1 MQINCPNCGARYTVD
16 PVALGPAGRTVQCF
30 RCNHRWFEE
39 LGPAPVYPEQDEYVP
54 DERPVPDFVIRPQTY
69 GSALPAIAESR
80 EFPGWAKVLIGLVVF
95 AGIVGGLLYYFKD
108 DVIPMLPAELREQ
121 LGLPLVVTTAPQ
133 TTLPQTTAPVPAK
146 PAPATPAPAPTMTP
160 TTPAMPPVT
169 QRPATPPPL
178 TELSR
183 PQLEVDLSASKVD
196 YQDGRYVVRGEI
208 VNKGKAPGTTRTL
221 KLVFKKDNDVL
232 GERAYALI
240 EGPILPGARRPFSQ
254 VLDDPPAGTT
264 DIVPAI
270 E

>member
-1 MQINCPNCGARYTVD
+1 MQIDCPNCGARYTVD

-39 LGPAPVYPEQDEYVP
+39 LEPAAALPDEYVP

-80 EFPGWAKVLIGLVVF
+80 EFPGWAKVLIGLAVF
-95 AGIVGGLLYYFKD
+95 AGIVGGLLFFFKD
-108 DVIPMLPAELREQ
+108 DIAPMLPPELREQ
-121 LGLPLVVTTAPQ
+121 LGLPLVVPSGIPQTPVPQITPPASTTA
-133 TTLPQTTAPVPAK
+133 APG
-146 PAPATPAPAPTMTP
+146 APAPTMTP
-160 TTPAMPPVT
+160 STAPPATTRPAPPPVS
-169 QRPATPPPL
+169 
-178 TELSR
+178 ELAR